1 MSKSKP
7 SDKPVKF
14 EEAVE
19 QLEAIID
26 RIESGEVGL
35 EDCLSQYEKGMSL
48 IQQCRAIL
56 TKAERKIA
64 ELSVTGDGLSLPGAQ
79 AGCAGGSDVDAEDS
93 RVTGDR
99 DLPGD
104 EA

>member
-1 MSKSKP
+1 MSKSKA

-35 EDCLSQYEKGMSL
+35 EDCLAQYERGMQL
-48 IQQCRAIL
+48 IRQCRGIL

-64 ELSVTGDGLSLPGAQ
+64 ELSPTADGGLEV
-79 AGCAGGSDVDAEDS
+79 AGEDEPEMEAEID
-93 RVTGDR
+93 DQ
-99 DLPGD
+99 
-104 EA
+104 